1 MTNITPGPELDRAV
15 AEAANPYCTVG
26 MCASS
31 GCIDIPASECDT
43 PATDIDVLAVWKW
56 KGERNWR
63 TLPKFS
69 THLNAAFEAAE
80 RLGLWDHTTAD
91 DIMSLTK
98 DDGQWHMQ
106 CCKWHKT
113 APTPALAICA
123 AILKLRKQT
132 GSANRG

>member
-15 AEAANPYCTVG
+15 AVAAVPYCSVG

-43 PATDIDVLAVWKW
+43 AATDPDVLAVWKW

-69 THLNAAFEAAE
+69 TDLNAAFEAAE
-80 RLGLWDHTTAD
+80 EVGLFD
-91 DIMSLTK
+91 DGMSLRK
-98 DDGQWHMQ
+98 SRDGVWRVWDDEIDELVVS
-106 CCKWHKT
+106 
-113 APTPALAICA
+113 ALTPARAICA
-123 AILKLRKQT
+123 AILKLRE
-132 GSANRG
+132 SRNL